1 MNTYSTTPKVLKIC
15 YYFFILFIFAC
26 GRKVNNVQLNEEF
39 KKISSDTSDII
50 ATQFK
55 DENIDTRDV
64 IVWNDSKYKNAF
76 MLKDSIYFDFEHVQY
91 VLNSSKIKSRSEY
104 SYSISL
110 DTNYI
115 KQIFESHKTDYSGQN
130 RLVTWK

>member
-1 MNTYSTTPKVLKIC
+1 MDTHHIMPKVLKAC
-15 YYFFILFIFAC
+15 FYFFILFILAC
-26 GRKVNNVQLNEEF
+26 SPKMKNTQFNDEF

-55 DENIDTRDV
+55 DENIDTREV
-64 IVWNDSKYKNAF
+64 IVWNDSRYNNAF
-76 MLKDSIYFDFEHVQY
+76 MINDSIYFDFSAVQR
-91 VLNSSKIKSRSEY
+91 VLNSSKIKLR

-115 KQIFESHKTDYSGQN
+115 KPVFKSHKTVYSGQN
-130 RLVTWK
+130 RLITWK